1 MKYRDTIYICRNIP
15 YAYVTELFN
24 IKRLPKNKKNCH
36 KYQDGRCL
44 CDSHPCKVI
53 EYRRTDKP
61 DRIIDGKPY
70 WNIGGFRGK

>member
-1 MKYRDTIYICRNIP
+1 MKYRDTIYICRDMACSEIS
-15 YAYVTELFN
+15 TLFD
-24 IKRLPKNKKNCH
+24 KHSLPKNIKNCYGYNEG
-36 KYQDGRCL
+36 KCL
-44 CDSHPCKVI
+44 YDNRPCKVI